1 MGRRRGTGTS
11 FSLLAVGVWLAAA
24 SCSNGE
30 MPKVGGAAG
39 SNGGPGA
46 AGSNTTGSNTG
57 NAGNQGG
64 GTGAA
69 GDNGGGT
76 GAAGDNG
83 GGTGAAGDNGGTGAG
98 GSGAGGSGTG
108 TGGSSPTGV
117 GGTTGN
123 GGAIGAAGA
132 GAAGATGTGG
142 SAGGGKGP
150 TGMSAGCGMGA
161 MDPSGKFTHHTIAVT
176 GIASTVKPAT
186 AGASWTM
193 RDYYIQVPANYDP
206 TKPYPV
212 LFGGG
217 GCGGSLVTNGSGG
230 GFAVLG
236 GSQSQAI
243 QIGLSYV
250 WAMGGGACFDDNGAD
265 TPDLPYFDAVL
276 AEVEKNYCVDK
287 GKVFVGGYSS
297 GGWEAYMLGLARG
310 GVVRGI
316 SPAAGGLRM
325 SRPPGSN
332 IPIAA
337 LLLTGGDDT
346 ANPATGPTGSDAA
359 MSLILQIN
367 GCQGTATVP
376 WETTCTGCGCNRYTG
391 CPAAFPVVRCRPPG
405 QGHTDGGGAFKTAIW
420 ATWMSLP
427 TPP

>member
-1 MGRRRGTGTS
+1 MGARRGTGFGFS
-11 FSLLAVGVWLAAA
+11 GCSLLAVGVWLAAA
-24 SCSNGE
+24 SCGNGAD
-30 MPKVGGAAG
+30 MPKVGGVAG
-39 SNGGPGA
+39 ATGTAGANTTGNGTGA
-46 AGSNTTGSNTG
+46 AGDN
-57 NAGNQGG
+57 G

-83 GGTGAAGDNGGTGAG
+83 GSGAAGASTTGTGTGTGGSGAGGTGAG
-98 GSGAGGSGTG
+98 GSTTG
-108 TGGSSPTGV
+108 I
-117 GGTTGN
+117 GGTTGS
-123 GGAIGAAGA
+123 GGS
-132 GAAGATGTGG
+132 GATGAGG
-142 SAGGGKGP
+142 SAGGGKGQ
-150 TGMSAGCGMGA
+150 TGMSTGCGMA
-161 MDPSGKFTHHTIAVT
+161 PMDAPGKFVHHTIAVT

-186 AGASWTM
+186 GGASWTM
-193 RDYYIQVPANYDP
+193 RDYYIQLPTGYDAS
-206 TKPYPV
+206 KPYPV

-217 GCGGSLVTNGSGG
+217 GCGGSLVSNGSSG

-236 GSQSQAI
+236 GNQSQAI
-243 QIGLSYV
+243 QIGMSYV
-250 WAMGGGACFDDNGAD
+250 WPQGGGACFDDNGSD
-265 TPDLPYFDAVL
+265 TPDLPYFDAML

-297 GGWEAYMLGLARG
+297 GGWESYMLGLARG

-337 LLLTGGDDT
+337 LLLTGGNDT
-346 ANPATGPTGSDAA
+346 ANPAEGATGSDAA
-359 MSLILQIN
+359 MQLILQIN

-376 WETTCTGCGCNRYTG
+376 WETPCNGCGCNRYTG
-391 CPAAFPVVRCRPPG
+391 CPASAPVVRCRPPG

-420 ATWMSLP
+420 QTWMSLP
-427 TPP
+427 PL

>member
-1 MGRRRGTGTS
+1 MGLRRGFGSS
-11 FSLLAVGVWLAAA
+11 FSLLAAGVWLAAA
-24 SCSNGE
+24 SCGGGTSSPVMTGAGGSTTTGTGGSTTLGTGGDNGTT
-30 MPKVGGAAG
+30 GTGTGNGGQNGGTGQGGDNGAAG
-39 SNGGPGA
+39 A
-46 AGSNTTGSNTG
+46 ATTG
-57 NAGNQGG
+57 GG
-64 GTGAA
+64 GS
-69 GDNGGGT
+69 
-76 GAAGDNG
+76 
-83 GGTGAAGDNGGTGAG
+83 GAG
-98 GSGAGGSGTG
+98 GSGAGGSGTM
-108 TGGSSPTGV
+108 SGV
-117 GGTTGN
+117 GGSTGGGGSGAGGSGTTTG
-123 GGAIGAAGA
+123 GGGS
-132 GAAGATGTGG
+132 TGTGG
-142 SAGGGKGP
+142 HGQ
-150 TGMSAGCGMGA
+150 TGMSPGCGMSP
-161 MDPSGKFTHHTIAVT
+161 MDPPGKFTHHTIAVT
-176 GIASTVKPAT
+176 GIAATVKPAT
-186 AGASWTM
+186 GGGSWTM
-193 RDYYIQVPANYDP
+193 RDYYIQIPTGYDSS
-206 TKPYPV
+206 KAYPV

-217 GCGGSLVTNGSGG
+217 GCGGNLVSNGSSG

-236 GSQSQAI
+236 GNQTQAI
-243 QIGLSYV
+243 QIGMSYV
-250 WAMGGGACFDDNGAD
+250 WPQGGGACFDDNGAD
-265 TPDLPYFDAVL
+265 TPDLPYFDAML

-297 GGWEAYMLGLARG
+297 GGWESYMLGLARG

-376 WETTCTGCGCNRYTG
+376 WETPCNGCGCNRYTG
-391 CPAAFPVVRCRPPG
+391 CPMAYPVVRCRPPG

-427 TPP
+427 TP